1 LNDIVSKNPVPG
13 HGGARLEQKSGRIS
27 ISGDP
32 LTLKTLSM
40 TSNRN
45 RAVAAAMGAAAA
57 LGLTVDDAIVLQ
69 ESNKLAVRL
78 LPCDVLARVA
88 QEHIKRWAEFEVEL
102 ALRLAESGS
111 PVGALEPRVAPGVYV
126 RDGFVVTLSLFAS
139 ERNSSW
145 LPGTS
150 RFR

>member
-1 LNDIVSKNPVPG
+1 
-13 HGGARLEQKSGRIS
+13 
-27 ISGDP
+27 
-32 LTLKTLSM
+32 M

-88 QEHIKRWAEFEVEL
+88 EERIKRWAEFEVEL
-102 ALRLAESGS
+102 ALRLAETGS
-111 PVGALEPRVAPGVYV
+111 PVAAFGRAADGQKSILENSRIGGGTPAAFAAPHLGEYESQPAPSFRCRLAIAVGMEATQ
-126 RDGFVVTLSLFAS
+126 RC
-139 ERNSSW
+139 
-145 LPGTS
+145 S
-150 RFR
+150 RWKLDSG